1 MKKVWISVF
10 LILLL
15 PFLCSVRTNAYYL
28 MPSDTAV
35 EFSSPDLIPNYLD
48 RFGGGKKIQRQ
59 TYSSIVTSED
69 SFVVYEANQ
78 PVCLP
83 LEIFTESIWLSKGT
97 FTYQYTYG
105 ESKTTTYEE
114 KLIETVGIHV
124 GYQIGSS
131 VGIPN
136 LLELSSE
143 LSSEIESSLSSAVTT
158 THSYTV
164 DQGFSI
170 TVETMIEESG
180 IYAVERRGIFKCY
193 LIQKNTTIYDVKLI
207 NGLYRRLGGKRY
219 FMLENQLRFVL
230 LNDQSF
236 ITLAKY
242 NLNSKGEFEV
252 DASYFNLPA
261 NIVVL

>member
-1 MKKVWISVF
+1 M
-10 LILLL
+10 
-15 PFLCSVRTNAYYL
+15 
-28 MPSDTAV
+28 
-35 EFSSPDLIPNYLD
+35 
-48 RFGGGKKIQRQ
+48 
-59 TYSSIVTSED
+59 
-69 SFVVYEANQ
+69 
-78 PVCLP
+78 
-83 LEIFTESIWLSKGT
+83 
-97 FTYQYTYG
+97 
-105 ESKTTTYEE
+105 
-114 KLIETVGIHV
+114 

-193 LIQKNTTIYDVKLI
+193 LIQKNTTIYDVELI